1 MEAAEHLGRLA
12 AFRETLGASGLDGA
26 LVLAGVD
33 LYYLAGTR
41 QSGALWVPARG
52 EPALLV
58 RRSLARARSESAVRD
73 VRPFPPSRELAAV
86 TGARG
91 RVGTTLDVVPAATLD
106 WWRRQLPAVAEW
118 ADVSGPLRAQ
128 RSVKSSAEIAILREG
143 ARRLSG
149 VLGEVPSFLR
159 PGMREIDLSA
169 EIEHRLR
176 RAGNEGSPRLRTF
189 NAELFV
195 GLAVAGAGAAVPGFF
210 DGPVA
215 GSGLHPAYPLGAS
228 ERPIGRDEP
237 VLVDF
242 TAVFGG
248 YVVDMTR
255 MAVCGALAPDL
266 ARALEVARDIQ
277 AEVAAA
283 LRPGAVPEDLW
294 SRALAMAG
302 EAGLGDCFMGPPGD
316 QARFVGHG
324 VGLELD
330 EPPVLAPGSR
340 VPLRAGQTVAV
351 EPKFVFPGRG
361 AVGIENTWVVTE
373 SGGERLTTLGDEL
386 MVV

>member
-1 MEAAEHLGRLA
+1 MEAAEHLGRIA
-12 AFRETLGASGLDGA
+12 TFQETLGAGGLDGA
-26 LVLAGVD
+26 IVLHAVD

-52 EPALLV
+52 EPVLLV
-58 RRSLARARSESAVRD
+58 RRSLSRARSESAVAD
-73 VRPFPPSRELAAV
+73 VRPFPPSRELGAA

-91 RVGTTLDVVPAATLD
+91 RVGATFDVVPAATLEF
-106 WWRRQLPAVAEW
+106 WRRQLPVAEW
-118 ADVSGPLRAQ
+118 VDVSGAIRTQ
-128 RSVKSSAEIAILREG
+128 RSVKSPAEIAILREG
-143 ARRLSG
+143 GRRLSA
-149 VLGEVPSFLR
+149 VLGAVPSFLA
-159 PGMREIDLSA
+159 PGMREVDLSA
-169 EIEHRLR
+169 EIELRLR
-176 RAGNEGSPRLRTF
+176 RAGNEGSPRLRTY

-195 GLAVAGAGAAVPGFF
+195 GLAVAGEGAAVPGFF

-228 ERPIGRDEP
+228 ARPIGRGEP

-242 TAVFGG
+242 TGVFGG

-255 MAVCGALAPDL
+255 MAVCGSLAPDL
-266 ARALEVARDIQ
+266 CRALDAARAIQ
-277 AEVAAA
+277 AEVAGR
-283 LRPGAVPEDLW
+283 LRPGVVPEDLW
-294 SRALAMAG
+294 SRALAMAK
-302 EAGLGDCFMGPPGD
+302 EAGLGDAFMGPPGD

-330 EPPVLAPGSR
+330 ELPVLAPGAR

-351 EPKFVFPGRG
+351 EPKFVLPGRG
-361 AVGIENTWVVTE
+361 AVGIENAWVVTE
-373 SGGERLTTLGDEL
+373 GGGERLTPLGDEL

>member
-1 MEAAEHLGRLA
+1 MEAAEHRSRLS
-12 AFRETLGASGLDGA
+12 AFREMLGGSGLDGA
-26 LVLAGVD
+26 LVLHGVD

-52 EPALLV
+52 EAVLFV
-58 RRSLARARSESAVRD
+58 RRSLSRARAESAVAD
-73 VRPFPPSRELAAV
+73 VRPFPPSRELAAA

-91 RVGTTLDVVPAATLD
+91 RIGTTLDVVPAATLD
-106 WWRRQLPAVAEW
+106 WWRRQLPVAEW

-128 RSVKSSAEIAILREG
+128 RSVKSPAEIDVMREG
-143 ARRLSG
+143 ARRLSA

-176 RAGNEGSPRLRTF
+176 RAGNEGSPRLRTY

-237 VLVDF
+237 VMVDF
-242 TAVFGG
+242 TTVFGG

-266 ARALEVARDIQ
+266 TRALGVAGAIQ
-277 AEVAAA
+277 AEVASG

-294 SRALAMAG
+294 ARALAVAG
-302 EAGLGDCFMGPPGD
+302 QAGLGDVFMGPPGD

-330 EPPVLAPGSR
+330 EPPVIAPGSR

-361 AVGIENTWVVTE
+361 AVGIENTWVVTG
-373 SGGERLTTLGDEL
+373 SGGERLTGLGDEL

>member
-1 MEAAEHLGRLA
+1 MEAAEHRRRLS
-12 AFRETLGASGLDGA
+12 AFQETLGEGGLDGA
-26 LVLAGVD
+26 LVLHGVD
-33 LYYLAGTR
+33 LYYLTGTR
-41 QSGALWVPARG
+41 QTGALWVPARG
-52 EPALLV
+52 EPILLV
-58 RRSLARARSESAVRD
+58 RRSLSRARSESAVAD
-73 VRPFPPSRELAAV
+73 VRPFPPSRELAAA

-106 WWRRQLPAVAEW
+106 WWRRQLPVDEW
-118 ADVSGPLRAQ
+118 TDVSGPLRAQ
-128 RSVKSSAEIAILREG
+128 RSVKSPAEIEIMREG
-143 ARRLSG
+143 GRRLSA

-176 RAGNEGSPRLRTF
+176 SAGNEGSPRLRTY

-228 ERPIGRDEP
+228 ERPVGRDEP
-237 VLVDF
+237 VMVDF

-255 MAVCGALAPDL
+255 MAVCGALAPEL
-266 ARALEVARDIQ
+266 VRALAVALAVQ
-277 AEVAAA
+277 AEVASG

-294 SRALAMAG
+294 ARAVAMA
-302 EAGLGDCFMGPPGD
+302 EQAGLGGVFMGPPGD

-330 EPPVLAPGSR
+330 EPPVIAPGSR

-373 SGGERLTTLGDEL
+373 SGGERLTGPRDEL

>member
-1 MEAAEHLGRLA
+1 
-12 AFRETLGASGLDGA
+12 
-26 LVLAGVD
+26 
-33 LYYLAGTR
+33 
-41 QSGALWVPARG
+41 
-52 EPALLV
+52 
-58 RRSLARARSESAVRD
+58 
-73 VRPFPPSRELAAV
+73 
-86 TGARG
+86 
-91 RVGTTLDVVPAATLD
+91 
-106 WWRRQLPAVAEW
+106 
-118 ADVSGPLRAQ
+118 
-128 RSVKSSAEIAILREG
+128 
-143 ARRLSG
+143 
-149 VLGEVPSFLR
+149 
-159 PGMREIDLSA
+159 MREIDLSA

-176 RAGNEGSPRLRTF
+176 SAGNEGSPRLRTY

-228 ERPIGRDEP
+228 ERPVGRDEP
-237 VLVDF
+237 VMVDF

-255 MAVCGALAPDL
+255 MAVCGALAPEL
-266 ARALEVARDIQ
+266 VRALAVALAVQ
-277 AEVAAA
+277 AEVASG

-294 SRALAMAG
+294 ARAVAMA
-302 EAGLGDCFMGPPGD
+302 EQAGLGGVFMGPPGD

-330 EPPVLAPGSR
+330 EPPVIAPGSR

-373 SGGERLTTLGDEL
+373 SGGERLTGPRDEL

>member
-1 MEAAEHLGRLA
+1 VA
-12 AFRETLGASGLDGA
+12 
-26 LVLAGVD
+26 
-33 LYYLAGTR
+33 
-41 QSGALWVPARG
+41 
-52 EPALLV
+52 
-58 RRSLARARSESAVRD
+58 D
-73 VRPFPPSRELAAV
+73 VRPFPPSRELAAA

-106 WWRRQLPAVAEW
+106 FWRRQLPVAEW
-118 ADVSGPLRAQ
+118 VDVSGALRAQ
-128 RSVKSSAEIAILREG
+128 RSVKSPAEIAVQREG
-143 ARRLSG
+143 GRRLSA
-149 VLGEVPSFLR
+149 VLGEVPAFLA

-176 RAGNEGSPRLRTF
+176 RAGNEGSPRLRTY

-195 GLAVAGAGAAVPGFF
+195 GLAVAGEGAAVPGFF

-215 GSGLHPAYPLGAS
+215 GSGLHAAYPLGAS
-228 ERPIGRDEP
+228 VRPIGRDEP

-255 MAVCGALAPDL
+255 MAVCGTLAPDL
-266 ARALEVARDIQ
+266 ARALAVARAIQ
-277 AEVAAA
+277 AEVAGK
-283 LRPGAVPEDLW
+283 LRPGVVPEDLW
-294 SRALAMAG
+294 ARALAVAG
-302 EAGLGDCFMGPPGD
+302 EAGLGDHFMGPPGD

-340 VPLRAGQTVAV
+340 IPLRAGQTVAV

-361 AVGIENTWVVTE
+361 AVGIENTWLVTE
-373 SGGERLTTLGDEL
+373 SGGERLTPLPDEL
-386 MVV
+386 MAV

>member
-1 MEAAEHLGRLA
+1 MEAAEHGSRLS
-12 AFRETLGASGLDGA
+12 AFRDALGAGGIDGA
-26 LVLAGVD
+26 LVLAAVD

-41 QSGALWVPARG
+41 QSGALWVPTRG
-52 EPALLV
+52 DPVLFV
-58 RRSLARARSESAVRD
+58 RRSLSRARSESAVAD
-73 VRPFPPSRELAAV
+73 VRPFPPSRELAAA

-106 WWRRQLPAVAEW
+106 WWRRQLPVAEW
-118 ADVSGPLRAQ
+118 VDVSGALRAQ
-128 RSVKSSAEIAILREG
+128 RSVKSPAELAVMREG
-143 ARRLSG
+143 GRRLSA

-169 EIEHRLR
+169 EIEARLR

-215 GSGLHPAYPLGAS
+215 GAGLHPAYPLGAS

-237 VLVDF
+237 VMVDF

-266 ARALEVARDIQ
+266 ARTLEVARAIQ
-277 AEVAAA
+277 AEVSAG
-283 LRPGAVPEDLW
+283 LRPGAVPEELW
-294 SRALAMAG
+294 GRAVAMAG
-302 EAGLGDCFMGPPGD
+302 QAGLGDVFMGPPGE

-330 EPPVLAPGSR
+330 ELPVIAPGSR

-373 SGGERLTTLGDEL
+373 AGGERLTGLADGL
-386 MVV
+386 MGV

>member
-1 MEAAEHLGRLA
+1 METAEHGSRLA
-12 AFRETLGASGLDGA
+12 AFRETLRASGLDGA

-33 LYYLAGTR
+33 LYYLTGTR
-41 QSGALWVPARG
+41 QTGALWVPARG
-52 EPALLV
+52 EPVLLV
-58 RRSLARARSESAVRD
+58 KRSLARARSESAVAD
-73 VRPFPPSRELAAV
+73 VRPFPPSRELADA

-91 RVGTTLDVVPAATLD
+91 RVGTTFDVVPAATLD
-106 WWRRQLPAVAEW
+106 WWRRQLPVAEW
-118 ADVSGPLRAQ
+118 VDVSGPLRAQ
-128 RSVKSSAEIAILREG
+128 RSVKSPAEIAIMREG
-143 ARRLSG
+143 GRRLSA
-149 VLGEVPSFLR
+149 VLGEVASFLR

-176 RAGNEGSPRLRTF
+176 SAGNEGSPRLRTF

-228 ERPIGRDEP
+228 ERPIGEP
-237 VLVDF
+237 VMVDF

-266 ARALEVARDIQ
+266 ARALAAAGAIQ
-277 AEVAAA
+277 AEMASG
-283 LRPGAVPEDLW
+283 LRTGAVPEDLW
-294 SRALAMAG
+294 ARAVAMAG
-302 EAGLGDCFMGPPGD
+302 EAGLGDVFMGPPGD

-330 EPPVLAPGSR
+330 EPPVIAPGSR

-373 SGGERLTTLGDEL
+373 SGGERLTGLGDEL